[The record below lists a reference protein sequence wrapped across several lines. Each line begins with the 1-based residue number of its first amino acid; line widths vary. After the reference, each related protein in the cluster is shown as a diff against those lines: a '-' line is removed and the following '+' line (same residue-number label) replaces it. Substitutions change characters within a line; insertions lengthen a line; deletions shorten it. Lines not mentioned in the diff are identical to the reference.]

1 MCKYRTNFGK
11 DFKFNFIGTQNLLI
25 EIEETI
31 EVIQETD
38 TKSTDTK
45 SKSLF

>member
-1 MCKYRTNFGK
+1 MNKYRTNFVK
-11 DFKFNFIGTQNLLI
+11 DFKINFIGTQNLLI

-38 TKSTDTK
+38 IKLTE